1 MRLTLLGWTAAVAS
15 AGLLA
20 AGYLLGYP
28 RLALLGVGGLAAL
41 AASAAVAARR
51 PPVDITREIFPLRV
65 TRGEPAVG
73 MLTAANRSRWAGMA
87 IEVRESFGARNL
99 PVAMPYLARGAVRDV
114 GYQLPT
120 SRRGVIDVG
129 PLRWERADLLGF
141 LRREQAVAGVRQLH
155 VHPATHPFTIGA
167 ARRSQRWDDATSDAA
182 PEGTITFHTLREYVP
197 GDDLRH
203 IHWRSSARLDTLMVR
218 HNIDV
223 SLPRTTV
230 LLVTDRAA
238 YPDPEFFEEAVEV
251 AASAVLAAASE
262 RLPARLWTS
271 QNITLHAHGGHD
283 DARMFLDFL
292 AAAELSDGGGLSSA
306 ADRLGHAD
314 AGGVLVIAA
323 GSLEGAGLDA
333 ARRLA
338 VRYDEAVLALLGGGS
353 LAGRGSGPDGARPG
367 RQAPAGGVAAD
378 LSLSVIEAASA
389 AEFCA
394 RWTELAQR

>member
-1 MRLTLLGWTAAVAS
+1 MRLTLLGSTTAALS

-28 RLALLGVGGLAAL
+28 RLALLGVGGFAAL

-51 PPVDITREIFPLRV
+51 PPVDISREIFPLRV

-73 MLTAANRSRWAGMA
+73 MLTAANRSRWAGLQ
-87 IEVRESFGARNL
+87 IEVRESFGPQDL
-99 PVAMPYLARGAVRDV
+99 PVPMPYLGRGAVREV

-129 PLRWERADLLGF
+129 PLRWERADLFGF
-141 LRREQAVAGVRQLH
+141 LRREQALAGVRQLY

-182 PEGTITFHTLREYVP
+182 PEGTITFHMLREYVP

-238 YPDPEFFEEAVEV
+238 YPDPGIFEEAVEV
-251 AASAVLAAASE
+251 AASAVLAAARE

-271 QNITLHAHGGHD
+271 KNITLNGNGTHD

-292 AAAELSDGGGLSSA
+292 AAAELTDGGGLSLA

-314 AGGVLVIAA
+314 AGGVLVVAA
-323 GSLEGAGLDA
+323 GSLDGAGLVA
-333 ARRLA
+333 AQRLA
-338 VRYDEAVLALLGGGS
+338 ARYDEAVLALLGGGS
-353 LAGRGSGPDGARPG
+353 RPG
-367 RQAPAGGVAAD
+367 DGSRTGNGTPPGAMASAAD
-378 LSLSVIEAASA
+378 LSLSVIEAGSA

-394 RWTELAQR
+394 RWTELVRR